1 MGSLERRC
9 RAEWRRIAD
18 DQAAHLLWGSPRE
31 GAAQPLCRKNVRARW
46 GSGSSV
52 NPALPSGSPRR
63 IGRRHWP
70 EVCLIDRHFV
80 VLAGPFAYVV
90 SPWWYHDCAPG
101 RTGVSA

>member
-18 DQAAHLLWGSPRE
+18 DQAAHLLW
-31 GAAQPLCRKNVRARW
+31 
-46 GSGSSV
+46 
-52 NPALPSGSPRR
+52 GSPRR

-90 SPWWYHDCAPG
+90 SPGRYHDCAPG